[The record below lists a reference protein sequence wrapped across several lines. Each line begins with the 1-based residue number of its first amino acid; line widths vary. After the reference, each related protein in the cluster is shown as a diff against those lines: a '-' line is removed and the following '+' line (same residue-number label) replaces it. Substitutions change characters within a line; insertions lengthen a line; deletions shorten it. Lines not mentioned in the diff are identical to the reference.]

1 MLTLQLLLLLLL
13 LLRLP
18 GTDRTTA
25 QVAQEMLAAGFK
37 AVVACLDPKK
47 LPAGLAGRVWDQ
59 QLLSELPEGV
69 DVCGEVRGGGRLP
82 TALDAWGGGGI
93 GCCLSCQREWTHV
106 PCEQGST
113 LGGGGVFCCCP

>member
-1 MLTLQLLLLLLL
+1 MVDSSCCCHTSLLTMLTLQLLLLLLL

-69 DVCGEVRGGGRLP
+69 DVCGAVRGG
-82 TALDAWGGGGI
+82 AFA
-93 GCCLSCQREWTHV
+93 
-106 PCEQGST
+106 
-113 LGGGGVFCCCP
+113 CCP